1 MNVNEQFK
9 YLNIGL
15 PDNILRK
22 KIYGDFTGAV
32 SMIDDLLES
41 GKGTEGFKACL
52 NVQREIIKRLPED
65 YPYTFDEA
73 VALAQSQAPD
83 FTAEEMKALEEA
95 GRIDWIYIDGVPHYF
110 SAFFVNLCETDHSY
124 AVRAGKVKPGGDNDN
139 FDYRHEVFRRLEEN
153 GELINHIK
161 IRASVRIHDDEFKAG
176 EEVLVHLPLPAACEE
191 QSDIRIE
198 AMFPENGVIDSE
210 DAEQRTISWK

>member
-73 VALAQSQAPD
+73 VALAQRD
-83 FTAEEMKALEEA
+83 RK
-95 GRIDWIYIDGVPHYF
+95 
-110 SAFFVNLCETDHSY
+110 
-124 AVRAGKVKPGGDNDN
+124 
-139 FDYRHEVFRRLEEN
+139 
-153 GELINHIK
+153 
-161 IRASVRIHDDEFKAG
+161 SV
-176 EEVLVHLPLPAACEE
+176 V
-191 QSDIRIE
+191 
-198 AMFPENGVIDSE
+198 
-210 DAEQRTISWK
+210 